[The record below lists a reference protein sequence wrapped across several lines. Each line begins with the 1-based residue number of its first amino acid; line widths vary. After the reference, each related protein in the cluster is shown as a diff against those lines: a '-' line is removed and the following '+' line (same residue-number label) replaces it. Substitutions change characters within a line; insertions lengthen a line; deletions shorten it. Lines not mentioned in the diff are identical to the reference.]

1 LKDTHQKQDDQ
12 RDTEYKQLKQE
23 KELEISSLKGKHIE
37 HNVKYMILLPIKN

>member
-23 KELEISSLKGKHIE
+23 KELEISSLKGKHTE
-37 HNVKYMILLPIKN
+37 HKVKYMI